1 MYVDRFPELDTHT
14 DFLCWLS
21 NYFAVIS
28 LPTTFAWIAAFAVV
42 AAVVNTIGIVAIV
55 RHRERAARSLPFFM
69 CFAAGVLLTT
79 PLVLAFPTA
88 VTAHPDAGFGALAGF
103 VFLYL
108 SNAVIA
114 RYTGEET
121 LAFGVTAAEGIGIH
135 SLVDGVV
142 YTVTFNISLLT
153 GVLAGTGLVVHELAE
168 GAITYLVFLKGGFTE
183 RAAAVYAFF
192 VAAATTPLGAFLAYP
207 LVSGLDSRA
216 LGLLLGF
223 VSGVLVYLSAAHLL
237 PEARSYEASH
247 SIVAFLA
254 GVGLALFIVFA
265 RGG

>member
-1 MYVDRFPELDTHT
+1 M
-14 DFLCWLS
+14 
-21 NYFAVIS
+21 
-28 LPTTFAWIAAFAVV
+28 WIAAFAVV
-42 AAVVNTIGIVAIV
+42 AATVNTIGIVAIV
-55 RHRERAARSLPFFM
+55 RHRERAERSLPFFM
-69 CFAAGVLLTT
+69 CFAAGILLAT
-79 PLVLAFPTA
+79 PLVFALPNA

-103 VFLYL
+103 LFLYL
-108 SNAVIA
+108 SNVVIA
-114 RYTGEET
+114 RYTGKET

-135 SLVDGVV
+135 SLVDGIV

-168 GAITYLVFLKGGFTE
+168 GAITYLVFLKGSFTE
-183 RAAAVYAFF
+183 RTAAVYAFF

-207 LVSGLDSRA
+207 LVSGLGPRS

-247 SIVAFLA
+247 STAAFLA

>member
-1 MYVDRFPELDTHT
+1 M
-14 DFLCWLS
+14 
-21 NYFAVIS
+21 IS
-28 LPTTFAWIAAFAVV
+28 LPTTFAWIAAFAVI

-55 RHRERAARSLPFFM
+55 RHRERAAQSLPFFM

-108 SNAVIA
+108 SNAAIA